1 MDQEEKKKHRQ
12 ELLKKLHNRV
22 DAKQANR
29 MNKAFKEKRVADLTE
44 QMSNGDQQMKDNIAK
59 VMKKVKKGNKKKKNF
74 NKTMEQRVKDLQGD
88 LTKNVSSSDQDI
100 KSNKQVDLEKNNK
113 ED

>member
-59 VMKKVKKGNKKKKNF
+59 VM
-74 NKTMEQRVKDLQGD
+74 
-88 LTKNVSSSDQDI
+88 
-100 KSNKQVDLEKNNK
+100 
-113 ED
+113 

>member
-1 MDQEEKKKHRQ
+1 MDQEEKKKRRQ
-12 ELLKKLHNRV
+12 ELLRKLHNRV
-22 DAKQANR
+22 DAKQAGR

-44 QMSNGDQQMKDNIAK
+44 QMSNGDKQMKDNIAK

-100 KSNKQVDLEKNNK
+100 KSNQQVEIEQNNK